1 MLKHRSLV
9 QDLEGNLLF
18 LQIFEYFADNSDI
31 YEFYFLV
38 DDSVYA
44 IWWSER
50 SKSRQYLAFEKE
62 NSLLTADVFLGN
74 EEYVIHL
81 TKSIKSFIHDLVGD
95 IYINICDNEEIWVNH
110 ISQFFACLGITYEKE
125 D

>member
-1 MLKHRSLV
+1 MLI

-18 LQIFEYFADNSDI
+18 FQIFEYYKDRSDI

-44 IWWSER
+44 AWWSAR

-62 NSLLTADVFLGN
+62 NSFPTADVFLCN
-74 EEYVIHL
+74 TEYEIHL
-81 TKSIKSFIHDLVGD
+81 TESIKSFIHDLVGD
-95 IYINICDNEEIWVNH
+95 IYIDICDNEEIWVNH

>member
-1 MLKHRSLV
+1 MLKQRMLI

-18 LQIFEYFADNSDI
+18 FQIFEYYKDSSDL

-62 NSLLTADVFLGN
+62 NSFPTADVFLCN
-74 EEYVIHL
+74 TEYEVHL
-81 TKSIKSFIHDLVGD
+81 TQSIKSFIHDLVGY

-110 ISQFFACLGITYEKE
+110 ISQFFTCLGITYEKE

>member
-1 MLKHRSLV
+1 MKHRSLV

-62 NSLLTADVFLGN
+62 NSFPTADVFLGN

-81 TKSIKSFIHDLVGD
+81 TKSIKNFIHDLVGD

-110 ISQFFACLGITYEKE
+110 ISQFFTCLGITYEKE

>member
-1 MLKHRSLV
+1 MLKQTMLI

-18 LQIFEYFADNSDI
+18 FQIFEYYKDSSDL

-62 NSLLTADVFLGN
+62 NSFPTADVFLCN
-74 EEYVIHL
+74 TEYEVHL
-81 TKSIKSFIHDLVGD
+81 TQSIKSFIHDLVGD

-110 ISQFFACLGITYEKE
+110 VSQFFTCLGITHEKE

>member
-1 MLKHRSLV
+1 MLKQRMLI

-18 LQIFEYFADNSDI
+18 FQIFEYYKDSSDL

-44 IWWSER
+44 VWWSER
-50 SKSRQYLAFEKE
+50 SKSKQYLAFEKE
-62 NSLLTADVFLGN
+62 NAFPGTGVFRGDAAY
-74 EEYVIHL
+74 EIEL
-81 TKSIKSFIHDLVGD
+81 TKSIKSFIHDLVGY

-110 ISQFFACLGITYEKE
+110 ISQFFTCLGITYEKE

>member
-1 MLKHRSLV
+1 MLKQRMLI

-18 LQIFEYFADNSDI
+18 FQIFEYYKDSSDL

-62 NSLLTADVFLGN
+62 NSFPTADVFLCN
-74 EEYVIHL
+74 TEYEVHL
-81 TKSIKSFIHDLVGD
+81 TQSIKSFIHDLVGD

-110 ISQFFACLGITYEKE
+110 VSQFFTCLGITHEKE

>member
-1 MLKHRSLV
+1 MLKQSMLI

-18 LQIFEYFADNSDI
+18 FQIFEYYKDSSDL

-62 NSLLTADVFLGN
+62 KSFPTADVFLCN
-74 EEYVIHL
+74 IEYEVHL
-81 TKSIKSFIHDLVGD
+81 TQSIKSFIHDLVGY

-110 ISQFFACLGITYEKE
+110 ISQFFTCLGITYEKE